1 MKAVGFDLDGTLID
15 STDSI
20 VSSFLH
26 TFRTLGRAEPTRE
39 AIVGTIS
46 VPLEDQFR
54 LLADLDV
61 VQAAAVFREH
71 YVREA
76 PAATVVLP
84 GVRDALQVLQEAGIA
99 IGIATSKRRSSAE
112 VLLEHLGIAHYFAC
126 CIGPEDVA
134 RAKPDPEP
142 IRALM
147 TRMDVAPAEFVYIGD
162 TRLDVQAAQAAGV
175 RCWAVT
181 TGYDT
186 RADLETARADEI
198 FDNIAD
204 AVKYVLSARGS
215 LS

>member
-15 STDSI
+15 STDAI
-20 VSSFLH
+20 VASFLH
-26 TFRTLGRAEPTRE
+26 TFRMLGRPLPSRE

-54 LLADLDV
+54 LLDDIDV
-61 VQAAAVFREH
+61 TQAAAIYREH

-76 PAATVVLP
+76 PATTLVLP
-84 GVRDALQVLQEAGIA
+84 GVREALDALYGAGIS
-99 IGIATSKRRSSAE
+99 IGIATSKKRSSAQ
-112 VLLEHLGIAHYFAC
+112 VLLDHLGLARFFDC
-126 CIGPEDVA
+126 CIGPEDVS

-142 IRALM
+142 IRALLACM
-147 TRMDVAPAEFVYIGD
+147 RVTPADFVYIGD
-162 TRLDVQAAQAAGV
+162 TRLDVQAARAAGA

-186 RADLETARADEI
+186 RADLEAARADEI

-204 AVKYVLSARGS
+204 AAKYVLSAGGY